1 MHDMGCVC
9 IFTPSYLMDAVALL
23 GIIYAARRAIITV
36 ESKILSGE
44 AGPLSRVT
52 FGEQKIKGKQTIE
65 RKNTYIR

>member
-1 MHDMGCVC
+1 
-9 IFTPSYLMDAVALL
+9 MDAVALL